1 MSARVAL
8 YDALAAVTV
17 CDVAWW
23 QKYGPAACS
32 PLARLDFRAD
42 EVAVVADLR
51 RPTKRMRT
59 GIYSAAGLRYPSP
72 AEALEALHTRA
83 LWPFA
88 VEGDGAVRWWCSV
101 CEGRG
106 CVGGVWI
113 GEDYADADVCSNCA
127 VEDPSSTG
135 GYAVNGWTPE
145 PSSIPALVAAASLGA
160 SALLRAASLAEDIAR
175 AAGHPK
181 ARIVW
186 RVMTRAAIEDH
197 HNRTGIAADAHD
209 PATAFSREVAAEMY
223 LGGRPAHVAAPW
235 EAPLGNDATSVV
247 LAWDALYALARHE
260 DGTATGVHLVG
271 IDAGAV
277 TLACEALP

>member
-72 AEALEALHTRA
+72 AEALEALHTAA

-181 ARIVW
+181 ARLTW
-186 RVMTRAAIEDH
+186 RVMT
-197 HNRTGIAADAHD
+197 
-209 PATAFSREVAAEMY
+209 AAEI
-223 LGGRPAHVAAPW
+223 LRHHEVTARDGDGA
-235 EAPLGNDATSVV
+235 SVV
-247 LAWDALYALARHE
+247 YVFSHEHERKRRPEAFGGTPAWPVECPWTSLPTVAPAWPALRALARRE